1 MKPPLPARS
10 CPGNLLW
17 QLGPVLKPPLILD
30 RLLRPG
36 GASWEDPMRNALEIG
51 LDDLD
56 VDPELDV
63 DTDADDH
70 VIIVDNIST
79 DFPE

>member
-1 MKPPLPARS
+1 
-10 CPGNLLW
+10 
-17 QLGPVLKPPLILD
+17 
-30 RLLRPG
+30 
-36 GASWEDPMRNALEIG
+36 MRNALEIG